1 MIRPRSFLRRLLG
14 GSADANGVATA
25 RPVPSPPRI
34 TDRDALLA
42 RVKELGGWMYRF
54 DVGAGVTTALY
65 DDYLESIHRTRSA
78 MIFPR
83 LEAMFAGRWRD
94 ARCLDVAC
102 NEGFFAFELA
112 RRGAGRVIA
121 FDARELNIRKAAFV
135 RAQLGLTQ
143 VELRVDDLYSMS
155 RERYG
160 EFDITLCLGLLYHV
174 EDVMGALRRLRAV
187 TRGVLVIDT
196 EVVRPG
202 SRAIIDRGPAEGV
215 VETED
220 VLAVVAEEGWE
231 WNPLAS
237 VTGLSIVP
245 NLSALRTMLKHA
257 GFADVEVVPPPPSLD
272 DGGGWEVASRYRD
285 GERVILF
292 ARVASAAPASA

>member
-1 MIRPRSFLRRLLG
+1 MIRPRSLLRRLLG
-14 GSADANGVATA
+14 DGAASGVAMA

-54 DVGAGVTTALY
+54 DLGDGVTTALY
-65 DDYLESIHRTRSA
+65 DEYLESIHRTRSA

-94 ARCLDVAC
+94 IRCLDVAC

-112 RRGAGRVIA
+112 RRGAGQVVA

-135 RAQLGLTQ
+135 RAQLGLTN
-143 VELRVDDLYSMS
+143 VELRVDDLYSMT

-160 EFDITLCLGLLYHV
+160 EFDITLCLGLLYHI

-220 VLAVVAEEGWE
+220 VLAVVAEAGWQ

-245 NLSALRTMLKHA
+245 NLSALRTMLQHA
-257 GFADVEVVPPPPSLD
+257 GFADVEVVPPPSGEVA
-272 DGGGWEVASRYRD
+272 GGGCQVAPRYRD
-285 GERVILF
+285 GERVIIF
-292 ARVASAAPASA
+292 ANAAPAAPDPV